1 MSHQSAGLGCKALE
15 RSPSFP
21 LYSHAGKQ
29 QFKDPVQ
36 LSSAGLVRD
45 CSKGFMM
52 RHIVCMPC
60 HKARTRRRPAAEGA
74 LKSGG
79 SKMTTIKQGSAGR
92 AASVLWLAI
101 AIGSGEAALGEP
113 GEGALGSIDAA
124 SFTSRTVSSM
134 AVIGDS
140 MTRAYNAGG
149 GEFFEGSC
157 AFADQTSYSWAT
169 NDNNGTVCTADPVY
183 SHKERLECANNK
195 NLSAYNVA
203 VSGANMRADA
213 YKQAVAARNWIVAR
227 AAPRYIA
234 FLLGHNDICQGHRDR
249 FSTCSPSS
257 TKDPNNYCRTTNFAF
272 EKEFRRALDVLVQIP
287 GSLIGVAIPARVSQ
301 LCNHRGKNVDCGFF
315 FDCSCQD
322 VWDTAPIEVGNVFK
336 GQGICESVTSD
347 DCSDARVAHAHRT
360 WRAYKNILI
369 RVITEYDAVTAG
381 AKIPTN
387 ATFDTGNVT
396 KASGVQVQYSEA
408 ISNYKLKSSDIQNC
422 DCFHPSYLAQNR
434 ISRYLYS
441 GLTCTPT
448 TPCCRDVGTSNVDDG
463 KCRYTWTDGR
473 TIPGLWQ

>member
-1 MSHQSAGLGCKALE
+1 
-15 RSPSFP
+15 
-21 LYSHAGKQ
+21 
-29 QFKDPVQ
+29 
-36 LSSAGLVRD
+36 
-45 CSKGFMM
+45 MM
-52 RHIVCMPC
+52 RDLVCMPSRKT
-60 HKARTRRRPAAEGA
+60 KARRRPAAEGA
-74 LKSGG
+74 LKKRGT
-79 SKMTTIKQGSAGR
+79 KMTTIKQGSAAR

-101 AIGSGEAALGEP
+101 AIGCGEAALGEP

-140 MTRAYNAGG
+140 ITRAYNAGG
-149 GEFFEGSC
+149 GEFFQGGC

-169 NDNNGTVCTADPVY
+169 NDNNGTLCTADTVY

-203 VSGANMRADA
+203 VSGANMRDDA
-213 YKQAVAARNWIVAR
+213 YKQTVAARNWIVTR

-234 FLLGHNDICQGHRDR
+234 FLLGHNDICQGHRDKY
-249 FSTCSPSS
+249 SSCTQSS

-272 EKEFRRALDVLVQIP
+272 EKQFRRALDVLVRIP
-287 GSLIGVAIPARVSQ
+287 DSRIGVAIPVRVSQ
-301 LCNHRGKNVDCGFF
+301 LCNHRGKNVDFGFIDF
-315 FDCSCQD
+315 SCQD
-322 VWDTAPIEVGNVFK
+322 VWDTAQAEIADVFE
-336 GQGICESVTSD
+336 GPGICESVTSD

-369 RVITEYDAVTAG
+369 RVTNEYAAVTAG
-381 AKIPTN
+381 AKIPAN
-387 ATFDTGNVT
+387 ATFGTGNVT

-408 ISNYKLKSSDIQNC
+408 ISNFKLKSSDIQNC
-422 DCFHPSYLAQNR
+422 DCFHPSYSAQNK
-434 ISRYLYS
+434 ISQYLYR
-441 GLTCTPT
+441 GLTCTAT

-473 TIPGLWQ
+473 KIPALW